1 MIADS
6 CREAQPALNAEP
18 GGRQCWYGEQIIVD
32 KPNCGQNSRHS
43 GGREVISAGREAW
56 RANKPISNPTTFL
69 TATDRH
75 DHMIFGR
82 TKLSKIGMIVIML
95 TRLFVSQG
103 EGGNAD
109 SYNFNSI

>member
-1 MIADS
+1 MVKTPD
-6 CREAQPALNAEP
+6 
-18 GGRQCWYGEQIIVD
+18 
-32 KPNCGQNSRHS
+32 RHS

-95 TRLFVSQG
+95 T
-103 EGGNAD
+103 
-109 SYNFNSI
+109 I

>member
-1 MIADS
+1 MVKTPD
-6 CREAQPALNAEP
+6 
-18 GGRQCWYGEQIIVD
+18 
-32 KPNCGQNSRHS
+32 RHS

-82 TKLSKIGMIVIML
+82 EKIV
-95 TRLFVSQG
+95 QNWDDCN
-103 EGGNAD
+103 NAD
-109 SYNFNSI
+109 YMIFGQNNLPKL